1 MAMPTVLMPSRHRSV
16 RGDSLMKP
24 LAAIIVIALLGFSQA
39 AGAQQEPS
47 ALVQL
52 ATAEQSTLNPSVGAY
67 GTVAADPAYIATIA
81 LPSDGIITAVSV
93 RAGQVVEAGHA
104 VVTIETAPNALASY
118 QQAQSAVTLAQQDVA
133 HTQQLFNERLAT
145 NTQVAAAQKAL
156 ADAEAQLQA
165 QTQIGAQRQTQTL
178 NAPAAGIVTA
188 VSATPG
194 ERMAANTV
202 IASIVPRD
210 RLILNLGLEPED
222 ALQVPVGADVSLH
235 SPQIARLSFKGKI
248 QSVDALM
255 DPKSRLVNAVATIP
269 QDIAGNLIL
278 GMVMEGVVQL
288 PAKTGIVVPYS
299 ALMTGQNGT
308 SVFVVANGVAQR
320 RDVEVAMQTDQQ
332 ALIAKGIMAGE
343 AVVVGGN
350 AGLTDGM
357 RVRTS

>member
-1 MAMPTVLMPSRHRSV
+1 MPGPTLKPAMVDT
-16 RGDSLMKP
+16 LMKP
-24 LAAIIVIALLGFSQA
+24 RGVVIVIALLGLSQA

-52 ATAEQSTLNPSVGAY
+52 ATAEQGSLNPSVGAY

-93 RAGQVVEAGHA
+93 RAGQVVDAGQA
-104 VVTIETAPNALASY
+104 IVTVETAPNALASY
-118 QQAQSAVTLAQQDVA
+118 QQAQSAVTLAEQDLA
-133 HTQQLFNERLAT
+133 HTQDLFNERLAT

-156 ADAEAQLQA
+156 ADAQAQLQA
-165 QTQIGAQRQTQTL
+165 QTQIGAQRQIRTL
-178 NAPAAGIVTA
+178 NATSVGIVTA
-188 VSATPG
+188 VNATPG

-202 IASIVPRD
+202 IASIAPRD

-222 ALQVPVGADVSLH
+222 ALQVPVGADASLR
-235 SPQIARLSFKGKI
+235 SPQIAGLTFNGKI

-269 QDIAGNLIL
+269 QDVAGNLIL
-278 GMVMEGVVQL
+278 GMVMEGVIHL
-288 PAKTGIVVPYS
+288 PEKTGIVVPHS
-299 ALMTGQNGT
+299 ALMTGSNGT
-308 SVFVVANGVAQR
+308 SVFVVDNGVAQR
-320 RDVEVAMQTDQQ
+320 RDVEVAMQTDQK
-332 ALIAKGIMAGE
+332 ALITNGIMAGE

-350 AGLTDGM
+350 AGLTNGM